1 MEISCIALAGGKST
15 RLGRNKLTE
24 TIGDRTLLERVLDTL
39 SSFNSEIIIVTSARS
54 NLPDM
59 IDYSNIRVVSDIY
72 PGKGS
77 LGGVYSGLFA
87 SKTLHNIVVACDM
100 PFLHKGL
107 INYMLE
113 ISKGY
118 DLVAYREGERFEPL
132 HAVYS
137 RNCLATIELLL
148 KRENVRIIEILSS
161 VNVRY
166 LTLEEIDRFDPLHLS
181 FFNINTEDELRRAQE
196 LAKDHESI

>member
-1 MEISCIALAGGKST
+1 LEISCIALAGGKST